1 VIFLRGTLTFTKKC
15 GKRKIN
21 NTIPRKKRQ
30 KLITYPETQKIFL
43 LHFLLFCNTIVI
55 QRMEVKLMAK
65 ESVLQVRMDAETKEQ
80 AEQLYKKLGT
90 TFAEGVRMFAK
101 QSIAENAMPFVLH
114 LTNQNMGMRIGA
126 AKGEFTVPEDIDG
139 CNGEIE
145 TLFGGG
151 E

>member
-1 VIFLRGTLTFTKKC
+1 
-15 GKRKIN
+15 
-21 NTIPRKKRQ
+21 
-30 KLITYPETQKIFL
+30 
-43 LHFLLFCNTIVI
+43 
-55 QRMEVKLMAK
+55 MAK

-101 QSIAENAMPFVLH
+101 Q
-114 LTNQNMGMRIGA
+114 NMGMRIGA

>member
-1 VIFLRGTLTFTKKC
+1 MRYKKHFLRLSLC
-15 GKRKIN
+15 
-21 NTIPRKKRQ
+21 
-30 KLITYPETQKIFL
+30 
-43 LHFLLFCNTIVI
+43 
-55 QRMEVKLMAK
+55 
-65 ESVLQVRMDAETKEQ
+65 D
-80 AEQLYKKLGT
+80 
-90 TFAEGVRMFAK
+90 
-101 QSIAENAMPFVLH
+101 

>member
-1 VIFLRGTLTFTKKC
+1 
-15 GKRKIN
+15 
-21 NTIPRKKRQ
+21 
-30 KLITYPETQKIFL
+30 
-43 LHFLLFCNTIVI
+43 
-55 QRMEVKLMAK
+55 MAK
-65 ESVLQVRMDAETKEQ
+65 ESVLQVRMDAEVKEQ
-80 AEQLYKKLGT
+80 AELLYKRLGT

-114 LTNQNMGMRIGA
+114 LTDTNTQIRIGA
-126 AKGEFTVPEDIDG
+126 AKGRFSIPDNIDS

>member
-1 VIFLRGTLTFTKKC
+1 
-15 GKRKIN
+15 
-21 NTIPRKKRQ
+21 
-30 KLITYPETQKIFL
+30 
-43 LHFLLFCNTIVI
+43 
-55 QRMEVKLMAK
+55 MAK

-90 TFAEGVRMFAK
+90 TFAEGVRMLAK
-101 QSIAENAMPFVLH
+101 QSIAENAMPFVLR